1 MKTQHLAMILFIAG
15 LIFLFVGIGLCQ
27 QGGDGTVGKA
37 EWANILKSKVSQ
49 PIGDKGL
56 VNFEDG
62 YIEAIGIGA
71 PPERY
76 YGKPQARP
84 MALRA
89 AQVDGY
95 RNLLE
100 IVQGVKIDSQT
111 SVKDFVV
118 ENDSINAAV
127 SGLVKGAS
135 VVKRDYLS
143 DGTVEVTM
151 RMRLTDVVKAVLP
164 TSIANDESK
173 GIEKPDPIPAPRK
186 RPPAAE
192 IFTGLVIDARGIG
205 ANAAGLPKILNENNE
220 EVYGTL
226 IASKDIVAKEGLC
239 AFDADLAAAQG
250 NSRVGSNPLTVKALR
265 AEGTGMSDLKI
276 SNEDAQKILTANNNG
291 RFLQKCRVIVVVEP
305 PMGCVNAGTLV
316 TLANGERKPIEEL
329 KVNDRIT
336 AFDLQDGKMAEA
348 RIEQVLKHDSEKYS
362 LHQLKTEGNQELLI
376 TGKHPVFTK
385 ATGWQEVDQ
394 LKPGDVIYIFNRETK
409 KMEEAIIAVIIRDQ
423 MEKDV
428 VYNLKTSKG
437 NYIANDIIIH
447 NKCLK
452 ANAPIDTP
460 SGSRAIE
467 ALKAG
472 DLVLGQKDGLIKP
485 VRVTNVYTKQ
495 TILPSLPGKQLSHSV
510 AVTDN
515 HLLSVNGKFVEA
527 AGTSY
532 PSVAIEGTVYDL
544 QTEEGNYFSGG
555 ILMKAG
561 N

>member
-1 MKTQHLAMILFIAG
+1 MKTKHIAAILFIAG
-15 LIFLFVGIGLCQ
+15 IIFLFVGVGLCQ
-27 QGGDGTVGKA
+27 QSGDGKAGKA

-56 VNFEDG
+56 VNFQDG
-62 YIEAIGIGA
+62 YIEAVGIGA
-71 PPERY
+71 PPEKY

-118 ENDSINAAV
+118 ESDSINAQV
-127 SGLVKGAS
+127 SGLVKGAA
-135 VVKRDYLS
+135 VVNRDYLS
-143 DGTVEVTM
+143 DGTVEVTL
-151 RMRLTDVVKAVLP
+151 RMRLVDVVKAVLP
-164 TSIANDESK
+164 TSIANDQNK
-173 GIEKPDPIPAPRK
+173 GIEKPDPVPAPRE
-186 RPPAAE
+186 RQPVAE
-192 IFTGLVIDARGIG
+192 VFTGLVIDARGIG

-239 AFDADLAAAQG
+239 AFDADIAAGQN
-250 NSRVGSNPLTVKALR
+250 NSRVTNNPLTVKALR

-276 SNEDAQKILTANNNG
+276 SNEDAQKILAANNSG
-291 RFLQKCRVIVVVEP
+291 RFLQKCRVVIVVEP
-305 PMGCVNAGTLV
+305 AMGCVNEGTMV
-316 TLANGERKPIEEL
+316 TLAKGDRKPIEEL
-329 KVNDRIT
+329 KVNDLIM
-336 AFDLQDGKMAEA
+336 AFDLQGGKFTEA
-348 RIEQVLKHDSEKYS
+348 KIEEVLKHNSEKYV
-362 LHQLKTEGNQELLI
+362 LHQLKTKGNQEILI
-376 TGKHPVFTK
+376 TGNHPVFTK
-385 ATGWQEVDQ
+385 AGGWQEVDE
-394 LKPGDVIYIFNRETK
+394 LKPGDVIYIFNAETK
-409 KMEEAIIAVIIRDQ
+409 KMEEATIAVIIRDQ

-452 ANAPIDTP
+452 AGALIDTP
-460 SGSRAIE
+460 SGTTAVE
-467 ALKAG
+467 DVKAG
-472 DLVLGQKDGLIKP
+472 DLILGQKDGVIKP
-485 VRVTNVYTKQ
+485 VRVTNVYTKR
-495 TILPSLPGKQLSHSV
+495 TILTSLPGKQISDSV

-532 PSVAIEGTVYDL
+532 PSIAIEGTVYDI